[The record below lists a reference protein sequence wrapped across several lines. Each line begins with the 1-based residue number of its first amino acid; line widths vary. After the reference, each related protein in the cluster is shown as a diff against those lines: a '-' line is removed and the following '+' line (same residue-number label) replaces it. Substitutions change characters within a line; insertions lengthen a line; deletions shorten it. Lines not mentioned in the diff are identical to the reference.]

1 MPTSRRYLHVTTT
14 SGRFESRLMK
24 QACTAL
30 SCGHFD
36 TVFVLAKKG
45 RSDDDLPLLEA
56 IEPGILLERIFVHKV
71 LPGLNLLFWLYRIA
85 ARSIAHRPDI
95 VSIHHVTLLPLG
107 ALVKVLTGAR
117 LVYDAHELETESA
130 SLVNRPLL
138 KATCKILEAVF
149 LRFCDQ
155 AIVVNEPI
163 ADWYRSR
170 HRQLA
175 VAAIHNYPRAGSRP
189 ADRDN
194 RLRLLHDI
202 PDDKV
207 VFIYQGIISADRG
220 LPLLLDVFTRGMV
233 PDGVFVAMGYGDM
246 VEDVREASRR
256 SPHVKFQ
263 PAVPQ
268 DEIVAYTASADVGL
282 CLVEAVCLSYELSLP
297 NKLFEYIQ
305 AGLPVLVGNPLTE
318 MARLVAHRDL
328 GLTTDLDVPSVTA
341 ALNQMAKVDRSPMRA
356 AAAQAAK
363 LFIWENEEPR
373 LAQVYTSLVKGLGAQ
388 ARKAT

>member
-1 MPTSRRYLHVTTT
+1 MS
-14 SGRFESRLMK
+14 
-24 QACTAL
+24 
-30 SCGHFD
+30 
-36 TVFVLAKKG
+36 
-45 RSDDDLPLLEA
+45 
-56 IEPGILLERIFVHKV
+56 VHNVK
-71 LPGLNLLFWLYRIA
+71 
-85 ARSIAHRPDI
+85 
-95 VSIHHVTLLPLG
+95 LLPLG